1 MKKSNDKEPKPL
13 SQEELDQRLNQ
24 CYDSLYQRALELC
37 MEHDSQI
44 VASTMLAQALRLYKT
59 ILAPEE
65 FEAMIG
71 VMIETAG
78 SIEPYKTGNI
88 H

>member
-1 MKKSNDKEPKPL
+1 MTKDKDLKPL
-13 SQEELDQRLNQ
+13 APEELDERLNQ

-37 MEHDSQI
+37 MEHDSQM

-59 ILAPEE
+59 ILEPEE
-65 FEAMIG
+65 FDAMIG
-71 VMIETAG
+71 VMVETAG
-78 SIEPYKTGNI
+78 QIQPYKTGNI

>member
-1 MKKSNDKEPKPL
+1 MKRSNDKPFTP
-13 SQEELDQRLNQ
+13 EEVDQRLNQ
-24 CYDSLYQRALELC
+24 CYDALYQRALELC
-37 MEHDSQI
+37 VEHDSQI

-59 ILAPEE
+59 ILLPEE
-65 FEAMIG
+65 FDAMIR
-71 VMIETAG
+71 VMVETAN

>member
-1 MKKSNDKEPKPL
+1 MRSKDKDLIPL
-13 SQEELDQRLNQ
+13 SPAELDARLNQ
-24 CYDSLYQRALELC
+24 CYDALYQRSLELC

-59 ILAPEE
+59 ILLPED

-71 VMIETAG
+71 TIVATAN
-78 SIEPYKTGNI
+78 SIEPYKTGNL

>member
-1 MKKSNDKEPKPL
+1 MS
-13 SQEELDQRLNQ
+13 SEELDQRLNQ
-24 CYDSLYQRALELC
+24 CYESLYQKALELC
-37 MEHDSQI
+37 VEHDSQI

-65 FEAMIG
+65 FDAMIG
-71 VMIETAG
+71 VMVETADK
-78 SIEPYKTGNI
+78 IEPYKTGNI

>member
-1 MKKSNDKEPKPL
+1 V
-13 SQEELDQRLNQ
+13 
-24 CYDSLYQRALELC
+24 
-37 MEHDSQI
+37 EHDSQI

-71 VMIETAG
+71 VMVETAA

>member
-1 MKKSNDKEPKPL
+1 MTKDKDLKPL
-13 SQEELDQRLNQ
+13 SPEELDEKLNQ

-37 MEHDSQI
+37 MKHDSQI

-59 ILAPEE
+59 ILEPEE
-65 FEAMIG
+65 FDAMIG
-71 VMIETAG
+71 VMVETAG
-78 SIEPYKTGNI
+78 QIQPYKTGNI